1 MAKKKEGKAKAEAKV
16 VKSIGK
22 CETFKDLE
30 TYLKAQSEEKV
41 TTIID
46 KALLQPHTYDELV
59 KVAEGANE
67 KIGSK
72 DFKTPSRIK
81 AHIKHRETQGWV
93 FEAKNDKVQL
103 VNFNLQK

>member
-1 MAKKKEGKAKAEAKV
+1 MSRKKEVKTKKAEEKV

-30 TYLKAQSEEKV
+30 TYLKTQSEDKV
-41 TTIID
+41 TSVLD
-46 KALLQPHTYDELV
+46 KTLLQPHSYDELV
-59 KVAEGANE
+59 KLMEKENE
-67 KIGSK
+67 RIGSK

-103 VNFNLQK
+103 VNLQK